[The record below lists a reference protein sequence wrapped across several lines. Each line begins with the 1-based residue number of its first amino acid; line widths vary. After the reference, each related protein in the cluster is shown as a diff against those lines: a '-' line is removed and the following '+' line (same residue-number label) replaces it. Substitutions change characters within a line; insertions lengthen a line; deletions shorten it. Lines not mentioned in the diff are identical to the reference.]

1 MNSLWGNV
9 FDYFKERRSAAIFFV
24 AFAVALGVIFLGTI
38 LGQAANALNLMQY
51 WPLSLPGFGLL
62 LLAFAWRVVRQQRE
76 QRGNRYKSSPL
87 SRDEWV
93 KARSKLATKKTIKR
107 L

>member
-51 WPLSLPGFGLL
+51 WPLSLPGRGLL
-62 LLAFAWRVVRQQRE
+62 AAAFFWQALRQR
-76 QRGNRYKSSPL
+76 RARRLNRYQSAPL

-93 KARSKLATKKTIKR
+93 KARAKLAAKSPVKKW
-107 L
+107 